1 MSLYRNFSLTAVALT
16 GALMMTAAPA
26 QAQSDPVFGSW
37 TPPMEYQNRV
47 TMPKVFE
54 ALEKGANQK
63 WKLVAGGQLAD
74 GRGIFTGVR
83 DGVMEAGG
91 PAIATYQPN
100 LVPSLY
106 AIYSTNIL
114 GHNDVIATTGAALE
128 TFYLNCPS
136 CLEEFKKLN
145 GVPLAGWTSSAYML
159 ACREPVKS
167 LADLKGKRVRAT
179 GGAAEFMKHLGA
191 VPVGATLAEAVG
203 LLQRGGLDCQYG
215 IIDWLR
221 TFGYADFAKH
231 LTDHPL
237 GLTGPAIGM
246 MLSRNVWDKLTPDQK
261 KLYMQQAAW
270 MSANQVVG
278 NFILANENGLQAIM
292 KDKGVQ
298 LVKVDPKEWDT
309 AATAF
314 KAKEREMNIETATK
328 FGVKDAARIIDS
340 YEAAVKKWRTLA
352 KDVGRDEVK
361 VQALYEKEIFSKI
374 DLGKF

>member
-1 MSLYRNFSLTAVALT
+1 MSLQRNLSLAAAALV
-16 GALMMTAAPA
+16 GALLSAAPA
-26 QAQSDPVFGSW
+26 LAQSDPVFGSW

-47 TMPKVFE
+47 TMPKVFGDI
-54 ALEKGANQK
+54 EKDTGTK

-74 GRGIFTGVR
+74 GRGIFNGVR
-83 DGVMEAGG
+83 DGLMQAGG

-145 GVPLAGWTSSAYML
+145 SVPLSGWTSSAYML
-159 ACREPVKS
+159 ACREPVKT

-179 GGAAEFMKHLGA
+179 GGAAEFIKHLGG
-191 VPVGATLAEAVG
+191 VPVGATLVEAVG

-237 GLTGPAIGM
+237 GLTGPAIGF
-246 MLSRNVWDKLTPDQK
+246 MLNRDFWNKLTPDQK
-261 KLYMQQAAW
+261 KLYIKEAAW

-278 NFILANENGLQAIM
+278 NFIKANEDGLKQIM

-298 LVKVDPKEWDT
+298 LVKVDGQEWDK
-309 AATAF
+309 AAMAF
-314 KAKEREMNIETATK
+314 KTNERKMNIETATK
-328 FGVKDAARIIDS
+328 FGVKDASKIIES
-340 YEAAVKKWRTLA
+340 YEKAVDRWRKLA
-352 KDVGRDEVK
+352 KDVGTDEAK

-374 DLGKF
+374 DLSKL

>member
-1 MSLYRNFSLTAVALT
+1 MSLQRNYLFAAAALA
-16 GALMMTAAPA
+16 GALLSASPA
-26 QAQSDPVFGSW
+26 SAQSEPVFASW

-47 TMPKVFE
+47 TMPAVFG
-54 ALEKGANQK
+54 AIEKGTQVK

-74 GRGIFTGVR
+74 GRGIFNGVR
-83 DGVMEAGG
+83 DGLMQAGG

-114 GHNDVIATTGAALE
+114 GHNDVVATTGAALE

-145 GVPLAGWTSSAYML
+145 SVPLSGWTSSAYML

-179 GGAAEFMKHLGA
+179 GGAAEFIKHLGG
-191 VPVGATLAEAVG
+191 VPVGATLVEAVG

-215 IIDWLR
+215 IHDWLR

-237 GLTGPAIGM
+237 GLTGPAIGF
-246 MLSRNVWDKLTPDQK
+246 MLNRDFWNKLTPDQK
-261 KLYMQQAAW
+261 KLYMQQAVW
-270 MSANQVVG
+270 MSANQAVG
-278 NFILANENGLQAIM
+278 NFIKSNEAGLQQVI
-292 KDKGVQ
+292 KEKGVQ
-298 LVKVDPKEWDT
+298 LVKVDAKEWDD
-309 AATAF
+309 AGVAF
-314 KAKEREMNIETATK
+314 KKLERQTNIDQATT
-328 FGVKDAARIIDS
+328 FGVKDAGKIIDS
-340 YEAAVKKWRTLA
+340 YENAVKRWRNLS
-352 KDVGRDEVK
+352 KEVGTDEAK

-374 DLGKF
+374 DISKF

>member
-1 MSLYRNFSLTAVALT
+1 MSLQRNHLFAAAALA
-16 GALMMTAAPA
+16 GALLSTAPA
-26 QAQSDPVFGSW
+26 SAQSEPVFASW

-47 TMPKVFE
+47 TMPAVFGE
-54 ALEKGANQK
+54 IEKGTKVK

-74 GRGIFTGVR
+74 GRGIFNGVR
-83 DGVMEAGG
+83 DGLMQAGG

-114 GHNDVIATTGAALE
+114 GHNDVVATTGAALE

-145 GVPLAGWTSSAYML
+145 SVPLSGWTSSAYML

-179 GGAAEFMKHLGA
+179 GGAAEFIKHLGG
-191 VPVGATLAEAVG
+191 VPVGATLVEAVG

-215 IIDWLR
+215 IHDWLR

-237 GLTGPAIGM
+237 GLTGPAIGF
-246 MLSRNVWDKLTPDQK
+246 MLNRDFWNKLTPDQK
-261 KLYMQQAAW
+261 KLYMQQAVW
-270 MSANQVVG
+270 MSANQAVG
-278 NFILANENGLQAIM
+278 NFIKSNEAGLQQVI
-292 KDKGVQ
+292 KEKGVQ
-298 LVKVDPKEWDT
+298 LVKVDAKEWD
-309 AATAF
+309 AAGVAF
-314 KAKEREMNIETATK
+314 KKLERQTNVDQATK
-328 FGVKDAARIIDS
+328 FGVKDAGKIIDF
-340 YEAAVKKWRTLA
+340 YENAVKRWRNLSKEVGTDEA
-352 KDVGRDEVK
+352 KVR
-361 VQALYEKEIFSKI
+361 ALYEKEIFSKI
-374 DLGKF
+374 DISKL

>member
-1 MSLYRNFSLTAVALT
+1 MSLYRNFSLSAVALA
-16 GALMMTAAPA
+16 GALLSAAPA
-26 QAQSDPVFGSW
+26 LAQSDPVFGSW

-47 TMPKVFE
+47 TMPKVFGVI
-54 ALEKGANQK
+54 EKETGVK

-74 GRGIFTGVR
+74 GRGIFNGVR
-83 DGVMEAGG
+83 DGLMQAGG

-159 ACREPVKS
+159 ACREPVKT
-167 LADLKGKRVRAT
+167 LADLKGKRIRAT
-179 GGAAEFMKHLGA
+179 GGAAEFIKHLGG
-191 VPVGATLAEAVG
+191 VPVGATLVEAVG

-246 MLSRNVWDKLTPDQK
+246 MLNRDFWNKLSPEHK
-261 KLYMQQAAW
+261 KLYVQQAAW

-278 NFILANENGLQAIM
+278 NFIKANEDGLKQIM

-298 LVKVDPKEWDT
+298 LVKVDGKEWDK
-309 AATAF
+309 AAQAF
-314 KAKEREMNIETATK
+314 KANERKMNVETATK
-328 FGVKDAARIIDS
+328 FGVKDAARIIEH
-340 YEAAVKKWRTLA
+340 YEKAVERWRKLA
-352 KDVGRDEVK
+352 KDVGQDEAK
-361 VQALYEKEIFSKI
+361 VQALYEKEVFSKI
-374 DLGKF
+374 DINKL

>member
-1 MSLYRNFSLTAVALT
+1 MSLQRNYLFAAAALA
-16 GALMMTAAPA
+16 GALLSAAPA
-26 QAQSDPVFGSW
+26 SAQSEPVFASW

-47 TMPKVFE
+47 TMPAVFG
-54 ALEKGANQK
+54 AIEKGTQVK

-74 GRGIFTGVR
+74 GRGIFNGVR
-83 DGVMEAGG
+83 DGLMQAGG

-114 GHNDVIATTGAALE
+114 GHNDVVATTGAALE

-145 GVPLAGWTSSAYML
+145 SVPLSGWTSSAYML
-159 ACREPVKS
+159 ACREPIKT

-179 GGAAEFMKHLGA
+179 GGAAEFIKHLGG
-191 VPVGATLAEAVG
+191 VPVGATLVEAVG

-215 IIDWLR
+215 IHDWLR

-231 LTDHPL
+231 LTYHPL
-237 GLTGPAIGM
+237 GLTGPAIGF
-246 MLSRNVWDKLTPDQK
+246 MLSREFWNKLTPDQK
-261 KLYMQQAAW
+261 KLYMQQAVW

-278 NFILANENGLQAIM
+278 NFIKSNEAGLQQVI

-298 LVKVDPKEWDT
+298 LVKVDAKEWDD
-309 AATAF
+309 AGAAF
-314 KAKEREMNIETATK
+314 KKQERQTNIEQATK
-328 FGVKDAARIIDS
+328 FGVKDAAKIIDF
-340 YEAAVKKWRTLA
+340 YENAVKRWRNLS
-352 KDVGRDEVK
+352 KDVGTDEAK

-374 DLGKF
+374 DISKF

>member
-1 MSLYRNFSLTAVALT
+1 MSLQRNYLFAAAALA
-16 GALMMTAAPA
+16 GALLSAAPA
-26 QAQSDPVFGSW
+26 SAQSEPVFASW

-47 TMPKVFE
+47 TMPAVFG
-54 ALEKGANQK
+54 AIEKGTQVK

-74 GRGIFTGVR
+74 GRGIFNGVR
-83 DGVMEAGG
+83 DGLMQAGG

-114 GHNDVIATTGAALE
+114 GHNDVVATTGAALE

-145 GVPLAGWTSSAYML
+145 SVPLSGWTSSAYML

-179 GGAAEFMKHLGA
+179 GGAAEFIKHLGG
-191 VPVGATLAEAVG
+191 VPVGATLVEAVG

-215 IIDWLR
+215 IHDWLR

-237 GLTGPAIGM
+237 GLTGPAIGF
-246 MLSRNVWDKLTPDQK
+246 MLNRDFWNKLTPDQK
-261 KLYMQQAAW
+261 KLYMQQAVW
-270 MSANQVVG
+270 MSANQAVG
-278 NFILANENGLQAIM
+278 NFIKSNEAGLQQVI
-292 KDKGVQ
+292 KEKGVQ
-298 LVKVDPKEWDT
+298 LVKVDAKEWDD
-309 AATAF
+309 AGVAF
-314 KAKEREMNIETATK
+314 KKLERQTNIDQATT
-328 FGVKDAARIIDS
+328 FGVKDAGKIIDS
-340 YEAAVKKWRTLA
+340 YENAVKRWRNLS
-352 KDVGRDEVK
+352 KEVGTDEAK

-374 DLGKF
+374 DISKF

>member
-1 MSLYRNFSLTAVALT
+1 MSLQRNYLFAAAALA
-16 GALMMTAAPA
+16 GALLSAAPA
-26 QAQSDPVFGSW
+26 SAQSEPVFASW

-47 TMPKVFE
+47 TMPAVFG
-54 ALEKGANQK
+54 AIEKGTQVK

-74 GRGIFTGVR
+74 GRGIFNGVR
-83 DGVMEAGG
+83 DGLMQAGG

-114 GHNDVIATTGAALE
+114 GHNDVVATTGAALE

-145 GVPLAGWTSSAYML
+145 SVPLSGWTSSAYML
-159 ACREPVKS
+159 ACREPIKT

-179 GGAAEFMKHLGA
+179 GGAAEFIKHLGG
-191 VPVGATLAEAVG
+191 VPVGATLVEAVG

-215 IIDWLR
+215 IHDWLR

-231 LTDHPL
+231 LTYHPL
-237 GLTGPAIGM
+237 GLTGPAIGF
-246 MLSRNVWDKLTPDQK
+246 MLNREFWNKLTPDQK
-261 KLYMQQAAW
+261 KLYMQQAVW

-278 NFILANENGLQAIM
+278 NFIKSNEAGLQQVI
-292 KDKGVQ
+292 KEKGVQ
-298 LVKVDPKEWDT
+298 LVKVDAKEWD
-309 AATAF
+309 AAGVAF
-314 KAKEREMNIETATK
+314 KKLERQTNIDQATK
-328 FGVKDAARIIDS
+328 FGVKDAGKIIDF
-340 YEAAVKKWRTLA
+340 YENAVKRWRNLS
-352 KDVGRDEVK
+352 KDVGTDEAK

-374 DLGKF
+374 DISKF

>member
-1 MSLYRNFSLTAVALT
+1 MSLQRNLSLAAVALA
-16 GALMMTAAPA
+16 GALLSAAPA
-26 QAQSDPVFGSW
+26 LAQSDPVFGSW

-47 TMPKVFE
+47 TMPKVFGDI
-54 ALEKGANQK
+54 EKDTGTK

-74 GRGIFTGVR
+74 GRGIFNGVR
-83 DGVMEAGG
+83 DGLMQAGG

-145 GVPLAGWTSSAYML
+145 SVPLSGWTSSAYML
-159 ACREPVKS
+159 ACREPVKT

-179 GGAAEFMKHLGA
+179 GGAAEFIKHLGG
-191 VPVGATLAEAVG
+191 VPVGATLVEAVG

-237 GLTGPAIGM
+237 GLTGPAIGF
-246 MLSRNVWDKLTPDQK
+246 MLNRDFWNKLTPDQK
-261 KLYMQQAAW
+261 KLYIKEAAW

-278 NFILANENGLQAIM
+278 NFIKANEDGLKQIM

-298 LVKVDPKEWDT
+298 LVKVDGQEWDK
-309 AATAF
+309 AAMAF
-314 KAKEREMNIETATK
+314 KTNERKMNIETATK
-328 FGVKDAARIIDS
+328 FGVKDASKIIES
-340 YEAAVKKWRTLA
+340 YEKAVDRWRKLA
-352 KDVGRDEVK
+352 KDVGTDEAK

-374 DLGKF
+374 DLSKL

>member
-1 MSLYRNFSLTAVALT
+1 MSLQRNYLFAAAALA
-16 GALMMTAAPA
+16 GALLSTAPA
-26 QAQSDPVFGSW
+26 SAQSEPVFASW

-47 TMPKVFE
+47 TMPAVF
-54 ALEKGANQK
+54 AAIDKATGAK
-63 WKLVAGGQLAD
+63 WKIVAGGQLAD
-74 GRGIFTGVR
+74 GRGIFNGVR
-83 DGVMEAGG
+83 DGLMQAGG

-145 GVPLAGWTSSAYML
+145 GVPLSGWTSSAYML
-159 ACREPVKS
+159 ACREPIKT

-179 GGAAEFMKHLGA
+179 GGAAEFIKHLGG
-191 VPVGATLAEAVG
+191 VPVGATLVEAVG

-215 IIDWLR
+215 IHDWLR

-231 LTDHPL
+231 ITDHPL
-237 GLTGPAIGM
+237 GLTGPAIGF
-246 MLSRNVWDKLTPDQK
+246 MLNRDFWNKLTPDQK
-261 KLYMQQAAW
+261 KLYVQQAAW

-278 NFILANENGLQAIM
+278 NFIKSNEDGLAQIM

-298 LVKVDPKEWDT
+298 LVKVDAKEWD
-309 AATAF
+309 AAGAAF
-314 KAKEREMNIETATK
+314 KKLERQTNIEQATK
-328 FGVKDAARIIDS
+328 FGVKDAAKIIDY
-340 YEAAVKKWRTLA
+340 YENAVKRWRTLA
-352 KDVGRDEVK
+352 KDVGRDEAK
-361 VQALYEKEIFSKI
+361 VLALYEKEIFSKL
-374 DLGKF
+374 DLSKF

>member
-1 MSLYRNFSLTAVALT
+1 MSLHRNFSLSAVALA

-54 ALEKGANQK
+54 VLEKGANQK
-63 WKLVAGGQLAD
+63 WKLIAGGQLAD

-215 IIDWLR
+215 IHDWLR

-231 LTDHPL
+231 ITDHPL

-246 MLSRNVWDKLTPDQK
+246 MLSRNVWNKLTPEQK
-261 KLYMQQAAW
+261 KLYIQQAAW
-270 MSANQVVG
+270 MSANQVIG
-278 NFILANENGLQAIM
+278 NFIMANESGLAAIM

-298 LVKVDPKEWDT
+298 LVKVDGKEWD
-309 AATAF
+309 AAAASF
-314 KAKEREMNIETATK
+314 KAKERETNVETATK
-328 FGVKDAARIIDS
+328 FGVKDAGRIIDA
-340 YEAAVKKWRTLA
+340 YEAAVKKWQGLA
-352 KDVGRDEVK
+352 KDVGRDEAK
-361 VQALYEKEIFSKI
+361 LQALYDKEIFSKI
-374 DLGKF
+374 DLDKL

>member
-1 MSLYRNFSLTAVALT
+1 MSLQRNYLFAAAALA
-16 GALMMTAAPA
+16 GALLSAAPA
-26 QAQSDPVFGSW
+26 SAQSEPVFASW

-47 TMPKVFE
+47 TMPAVFG
-54 ALEKGANQK
+54 AIEKGTQVK

-74 GRGIFTGVR
+74 GRGIFNGMR
-83 DGVMEAGG
+83 DGLMQAGG

-114 GHNDVIATTGAALE
+114 GHNDVVATTGAALE

-145 GVPLAGWTSSAYML
+145 SVPLAGWTSSAYML
-159 ACREPVKS
+159 ACREPIKT

-179 GGAAEFMKHLGA
+179 GGAAEFIKHLGG
-191 VPVGATLAEAVG
+191 VPVGATLVEAVG

-215 IIDWLR
+215 IHDWLR

-231 LTDHPL
+231 LTYHPL
-237 GLTGPAIGM
+237 GLTGPAIGF
-246 MLSRNVWDKLTPDQK
+246 MLNREFWNKLTPDQK
-261 KLYMQQAAW
+261 KLYMQQAVW

-278 NFILANENGLQAIM
+278 NFIKSNEAGLQQVI
-292 KDKGVQ
+292 KEKGVQ
-298 LVKVDPKEWDT
+298 LVKVDAKEWDD
-309 AATAF
+309 AGAAF
-314 KAKEREMNIETATK
+314 KKQERQTNIEQATK
-328 FGVKDAARIIDS
+328 FGVKDAAKIIDF
-340 YEAAVKKWRTLA
+340 YENAVKRWRNLS
-352 KDVGRDEVK
+352 KDVGTDEAK

-374 DLGKF
+374 DISKF

>member
-1 MSLYRNFSLTAVALT
+1 MSLQRNYLFAAAALA
-16 GALMMTAAPA
+16 GALLSAAPA
-26 QAQSDPVFGSW
+26 SAQSEPVFASW

-47 TMPKVFE
+47 TMPAVFG
-54 ALEKGANQK
+54 AIEKGTQVK

-74 GRGIFTGVR
+74 GRGIFNGVR
-83 DGVMEAGG
+83 DGLMQAGG

-114 GHNDVIATTGAALE
+114 GHNDVVATTGAALE

-145 GVPLAGWTSSAYML
+145 SVPLAGWTSSAYML
-159 ACREPVKS
+159 ACREPIKT

-179 GGAAEFMKHLGA
+179 GGAAEFIKHLGG
-191 VPVGATLAEAVG
+191 VPVGATLVEAVG

-215 IIDWLR
+215 IHDWLR

-231 LTDHPL
+231 LTYHPL
-237 GLTGPAIGM
+237 GLTGPAIGF
-246 MLSRNVWDKLTPDQK
+246 MLNREFWNKLTPDQK
-261 KLYMQQAAW
+261 KLYMQQAVW

-278 NFILANENGLQAIM
+278 NFIKSNEAGLQQVI
-292 KDKGVQ
+292 KEKGVQ
-298 LVKVDPKEWDT
+298 LVKVDAKEWDD
-309 AATAF
+309 AGAAF
-314 KAKEREMNIETATK
+314 KKQERQTNIEQATK
-328 FGVKDAARIIDS
+328 FGVKDAAKIIDF
-340 YEAAVKKWRTLA
+340 YENAVKRWRNLS
-352 KDVGRDEVK
+352 KDVGTDEAK

-374 DLGKF
+374 DISKF